1 MEEKVIEFTTNGA
14 TAEMNGA
21 EAPQEALAPASDAE
35 VIAQLQS
42 ELAAAQAKAEEY
54 KDKLQRTA
62 ADFQN
67 SRRRQEKQ
75 LEDALERASER
86 LLKRLLPIADDLT
99 LAFQNLPGEMTESQQ
114 AWLGGFQQIQKKVNT
129 LLEDEGVTLIPPDG
143 AFDPT
148 RHEAVMSEPHETIP
162 SGHIV
167 ATLRSGYEHKG
178 RVLRPA
184 LVRVAL

>member
-1 MEEKVIEFTTNGA
+1 MEEKIQELDAEGQAGPNGA
-14 TAEMNGA
+14 AAPG
-21 EAPQEALAPASDAE
+21 EAPTQPSEAE
-35 VIAQLQS
+35 VIAQLQK
-42 ELAAAQAKAEEY
+42 ELAAAQAKADDLL
-54 KDKLQRTA
+54 DKLQRTA
-62 ADFQN
+62 ADYQN

-86 LLKRLLPIADDLT
+86 LLKRLLPIVDDLT
-99 LAFQNLPGEMTESQQ
+99 LAFQNLPSDLTESQQ
-114 AWLGGFQQIQKKVNT
+114 AWLGGFQQIQKKLNL
-129 LLEDEGVTLIPPDG
+129 LLEDEGVSLLPADG

-167 ATLRSGYEHKG
+167 ATLRPGYEFKG

>member
-1 MEEKVIEFTTNGA
+1 MEEKVQEFIEGA
-14 TAEMNGA
+14 PTEVNGA
-21 EAPQEALAPASDAE
+21 EASKEAPATPGDAE

-42 ELAAAQAKAEEY
+42 ELAAARAKADESM
-54 KDKLQRTA
+54 DKLQRTA

-99 LAFQNLPGEMTESQQ
+99 LAFQNLPSESTESQQ

-148 RHEAVMSEPHETIP
+148 RHEAVMSEPHESIP

-167 ATLRSGYEHKG
+167 ATLRAGYEHKG